1 MITVK
6 ELVDNLVQTEL
17 HNLKMKDSEGVL
29 RENRLEQVINNINLG
44 LTDLY
49 TKFVL
54 KVVEAKYIV
63 EPHQRMFSPVVNT
76 DNEILEVLNVF
87 HNDERLFNSG
97 FRAYTITNASNGAAI
112 KLNYSPDEDD
122 VIRIISKANHKR
134 LVKEDYHNNAEC
146 ELPLSYITALN
157 YFVASRMFTS
167 IVNQL
172 DGDLNE
178 SQRWYQMYLTELKE
192 LRDAGIE
199 ADNLDNNYWFQE
211 RGFV

>member
-1 MITVK
+1 MINVK

-17 HNLKMKDSEGVL
+17 HNLKMKDSGDVL

-54 KVVEAKYIV
+54 KVVEAKYTA

-76 DNEILEVLNVF
+76 NNEVLEVLNVF

-97 FRAYTITNASNGAAI
+97 FRAYSRTNASNGAAI
-112 KLNYSPDEDD
+112 KLNYSPDEGDI
-122 VIRIISKANHKR
+122 IRIISKANHKR
-134 LVKEDYHNNAEC
+134 LTKEDYHNNAEC

-167 IVNQL
+167 IVNQM
-172 DGDLNE
+172 DGDVSE
-178 SQRWYQMYLTELKE
+178 SQRWYQMYLAELKE

-199 ADNLDNNYWFQE
+199 ADNLDDNHWFQE

>member
-1 MITVK
+1 MINVK

-17 HNLKMKDSEGVL
+17 HNLKMKDSGGVL

-54 KVVEAKYIV
+54 KVVEVKYTA

-76 DNEILEVLNVF
+76 NNEILEVLNVF

-97 FRAYTITNASNGAAI
+97 FRAYSRTNASNGAAI
-112 KLNYSPDEDD
+112 KLNYSPDVEDT
-122 VIRIISKANHKR
+122 IRIISKANHKR
-134 LVKEDYHNNAEC
+134 LTKEDYHSNAEC

-167 IVNQL
+167 IVNQM
-172 DGDLNE
+172 DGDVSE
-178 SQRWYQMYLTELKE
+178 SQRWYQMYLAELKE

-199 ADNLDNNYWFQE
+199 ADNLDNNHWFQE

>member
-29 RENRLEQVINNINLG
+29 RENRLEQIISNINLG

-54 KVVEAKYIV
+54 KLSEIKYIV
-63 EPHQRMFSPVVNT
+63 EPHQRVFSPVVHK

-87 HNDERLFNSG
+87 HNNERLFNSG
-97 FRAYTITNASNGAAI
+97 IKSYSITNASNGSAI
-112 KLNYSPDEDD
+112 KLNYSPEEGDI
-122 VIRIISKANHKR
+122 IRIISKANHRR
-134 LVKEDYHNNAEC
+134 LSKEDYFEEAVC
-146 ELPLSYITALN
+146 ELPLSYLSALN
-157 YFVASRMFTS
+157 YFVASRMLTS
-167 IVNQL
+167 IPSQL
-172 DGDLNE
+172 DGDLTE
-178 SQRWYQMYLTELKE
+178 SQRWYQMYLSEIKE

-199 ADNLDNNYWFQE
+199 ADNLDNNHWFQE

>member
-1 MITVK
+1 MINVR

-17 HNLKMKDSEGVL
+17 HNLKMKDSGGVL

-54 KVVEAKYIV
+54 KVVEAKYTA

-76 DNEILEVLNVF
+76 NNEILEVLNVY
-87 HNDERLFNSG
+87 HNEERLFNSG
-97 FRAYTITNASNGAAI
+97 FRAYSRTNASNGAAI
-112 KLNYSPDEDD
+112 KLNYSPDEGDT
-122 VIRIISKANHKR
+122 IRIISKANHKR
-134 LVKEDYHNNAEC
+134 LTKEDYHNNAEC

-167 IVNQL
+167 IVNQM
-172 DGDLNE
+172 DGDVSE
-178 SQRWYQMYLTELKE
+178 SQRWYQMYLAELKE

-199 ADNLDNNYWFQE
+199 ADNLDDNNRFQE

>member
-17 HNLKMKDSEGVL
+17 HNLKMKDSEDVL

-49 TKFVL
+49 TKFIL

-76 DNEILEVLNVF
+76 NNEVLEVLNVY
-87 HNDERLFNSG
+87 HNDERLFTSG
-97 FRAYTITNASNGAAI
+97 FRAYSRTNASNGAAI
-112 KLNYSPDEDD
+112 KLNYSPDEGDI
-122 VIRIISKANHKR
+122 IRIISKANHKR
-134 LVKEDYHNNAEC
+134 LTKEDYRNNAEC

-172 DGDLNE
+172 DGDLSE
-178 SQRWYQMYLTELKE
+178 SQRWYQMYLNELKE
-192 LRDAGIE
+192 LRDAGVE
-199 ADNLDNNYWFQE
+199 ADNLDDNQWFQE

>member
-1 MITVK
+1 MINVK

-17 HNLKMKDSEGVL
+17 HNLKMKDSGGVL

-54 KVVEAKYIV
+54 KVVEAKYAAG
-63 EPHQRMFSPVVNT
+63 PDQRMFSPIVNT
-76 DNEILEVLNVF
+76 NNEILEVLNVY
-87 HNDERLFNSG
+87 HNEERLFNSG
-97 FRAYTITNASNGAAI
+97 FRAYSRTNASNGAAI
-112 KLNYSPDEDD
+112 KLNYSPDEGDT
-122 VIRIISKANHKR
+122 IRIISKANHKR
-134 LVKEDYHNNAEC
+134 LTKEDYHNNAEC

-167 IVNQL
+167 IVNQM
-172 DGDLNE
+172 DGDVSE
-178 SQRWYQMYLTELKE
+178 SQRWYQMYLAELKE

-199 ADNLDNNYWFQE
+199 ADNLDDNHWFQE

>member
-1 MITVK
+1 MITIK

-29 RENRLEQVINNINLG
+29 RENRLEQIINNINLG

-54 KVVEAKYIV
+54 KVVEVKYIV

-76 DNEILEVLNVF
+76 DNEILEVLSVF

-97 FRAYTITNASNGAAI
+97 FRAYTRISASNGAAI
-112 KLNYSPDEDD
+112 KLNYSPNEGDI
-122 VIRIISKANHKR
+122 IRIISKANHR
-134 LVKEDYHNNAEC
+134 RFTKEDYHDETKC

-178 SQRWYQMYLTELKE
+178 PQRWYQMYLTEIKE
-192 LRDAGIE
+192 LRDAGME
-199 ADNLDNNYWFQE
+199 ADNLDSNYWFQE

>member
-17 HNLKMKDSEGVL
+17 HNLKMKDSDGVL

-49 TKFVL
+49 TKFIL
-54 KVVEAKYIV
+54 KVVEAKYTV
-63 EPHQRMFSPVVNT
+63 EADQRMFSPVVNT
-76 DNEILEVLNVF
+76 NNEILEVLNVF

-97 FRAYTITNASNGAAI
+97 FKAYSRTNASNGAAI
-112 KLNYSPDEDD
+112 KLNYSPD
-122 VIRIISKANHKR
+122 VGGTIRIISKANHKR
-134 LVKEDYHNNAEC
+134 LTKEDYHSNAEC

-172 DGDLNE
+172 DGDVNE
-178 SQRWYQMYLTELKE
+178 SQRWYQMYLNELRELK
-192 LRDAGIE
+192 DAGIE
-199 ADNLDNNYWFQE
+199 ADNLDNNHWFQE

>member
-17 HNLKMKDSEGVL
+17 HNLKMKDSEDVL

-49 TKFVL
+49 TKFIL
-54 KVVEAKYIV
+54 KVVEARYIV
-63 EPHQRMFSPVVNT
+63 EPHQRMFSPVVSTN
-76 DNEILEVLNVF
+76 NEILEVLNVY

-97 FRAYTITNASNGAAI
+97 FRAYSRTNASNGAAI
-112 KLNYSPDEDD
+112 KLNYSPDGGDI
-122 VIRIISKANHKR
+122 IRIISKANHKR
-134 LVKEDYHNNAEC
+134 LTKEDYHNNAEC

-172 DGDLNE
+172 DGDLSE
-178 SQRWYQMYLTELKE
+178 SQRWYQMYLNELKE
-192 LRDAGIE
+192 LRDAGVE
-199 ADNLDNNYWFQE
+199 ADNLDDNQWFQE